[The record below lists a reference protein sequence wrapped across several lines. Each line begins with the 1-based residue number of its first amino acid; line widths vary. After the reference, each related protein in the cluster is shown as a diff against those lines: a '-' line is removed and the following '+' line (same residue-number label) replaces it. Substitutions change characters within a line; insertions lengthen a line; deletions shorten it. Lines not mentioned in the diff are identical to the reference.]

1 MGLLFRMRYAATS
14 LARLASYCTCSMLE
28 PSPGRCGP
36 EERKSFLSRD
46 KVQARVSYTTEIW
59 TTVYLVVVVVVPLNS
74 YVPKVYLNQ
83 SKDNQIMNKCSRT
96 LYQSCGAA

>member
-1 MGLLFRMRYAATS
+1 
-14 LARLASYCTCSMLE
+14 
-28 PSPGRCGP
+28 
-36 EERKSFLSRD
+36 
-46 KVQARVSYTTEIW
+46 V
-59 TTVYLVVVVVVPLNS
+59 VVVVVVPLNS